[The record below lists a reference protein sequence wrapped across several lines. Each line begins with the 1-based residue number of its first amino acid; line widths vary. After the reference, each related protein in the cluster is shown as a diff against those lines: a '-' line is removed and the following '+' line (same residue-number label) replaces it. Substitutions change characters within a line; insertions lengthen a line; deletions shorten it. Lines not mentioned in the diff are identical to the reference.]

1 VKPTLIE
8 TKAKCDHPEV
18 IEAIL
23 LKNKARYIGIDH
35 QVDIYFD
42 VNNGRLKL
50 RQGNIECH
58 LIFYN
63 RQNQAGPKQS
73 DVVLYKPQDAEN
85 LKDILR
91 AANGVKVVVDKQRK
105 IFFIDNVKFH
115 IDKVEGLGSF
125 MEIEAIDK
133 DNSIGTDRLHEQCKF
148 YMTLLKVKEE
158 NLLTSSY
165 SDMLLDKM

>member
-1 VKPTLIE
+1 
-8 TKAKCDHPEV
+8 
-18 IEAIL
+18 
-23 LKNKARYIGIDH
+23 
-35 QVDIYFD
+35 
-42 VNNGRLKL
+42 
-50 RQGNIECH
+50 